1 MLNSRNIRTIRLNKS
16 LDYKN
21 LGPYKVIRVINN
33 IVYKLK
39 LPLGINIYSIF
50 YF

>member
-21 LGPYKVIRVINN
+21 LGLYKIIRVINN

-39 LPLGINIYSIF
+39 LPLEINIYSIF
-50 YF
+50 YS